1 MIDDDTG
8 DEASVAEAQR
18 QAALRFDRDKTELQ
32 ALLKRK
38 DARFLIW
45 RVLEQCGVYHTNVHI
60 DARAQIQ
67 EGRRS
72 IGLWLLEQVLQAEP
86 NSYTLI
92 RAEAV
97 LRDTVDR
104 NDGEVRKK

>member
-1 MIDDDTG
+1 VIDEDAS
-8 DEASVAEAQR
+8 DEALVAEAQQ
-18 QAALRFDRDKTELQ
+18 QAALRFERDKTELQ
-32 ALLKRK
+32 ALLKRR
-38 DARFLIW
+38 DARFLVW
-45 RVLEQCGVYHTNVHI
+45 RVLEQCGVYHTNAHI

-72 IGLWLLEQVLQAEP
+72 IGLWLLEQVLQADP

-92 RAEAV
+92 RQEAV

-104 NDGEVRKK
+104 KDGEVREK